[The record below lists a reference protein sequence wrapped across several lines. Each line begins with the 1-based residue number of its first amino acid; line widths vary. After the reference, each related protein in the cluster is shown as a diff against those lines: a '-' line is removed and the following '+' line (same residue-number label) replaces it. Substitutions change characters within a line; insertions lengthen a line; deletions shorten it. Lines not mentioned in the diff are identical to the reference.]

1 MPMSTPSKRAVRCA
15 RLAAAAA
22 SLLGLLAP
30 AHAAWEASAWVN
42 DFDLD
47 FLVSSSSGTVTWTT
61 VREAWGATYGS
72 NGSVPNEYTFRSWNG
87 SAWPQADFGGS
98 VPMPGPTLGVA
109 GWSRDAATDERA
121 RSGEA
126 SVQGELANGLSA
138 GAFALYEFRLD
149 VGAFSSATVELR
161 ESAQA
166 VYLAHDGDEG
176 VAFAGFKLYAPGLD
190 LNAPGGANVAYFNGQ
205 LALDG
210 GDSADSADLVDS
222 GIGALSYTFE
232 NMTGSVQTHHL
243 RFEIS
248 ALVFTTPPVPEPQT
262 WALWLTGL
270 AGIGALARRRA
281 RQA

>member
-1 MPMSTPSKRAVRCA
+1 MPISTPTKRAVHGA
-15 RLAAAAA
+15 KWAAAAA

-30 AHAAWEASAWVN
+30 AHAAWEASASVN

-47 FLVSSSSGTVTWTT
+47 FLVSSYSGTYTWTT
-61 VREAWGATYGS
+61 VREAWGATFGS
-72 NGSVPNEYTFRSWNG
+72 NGSIPNEYIFRSWNG
-87 SAWPQADFGGS
+87 ETWPQADFGGS
-98 VPMPGPTLGVA
+98 VPLPGPTLGVA
-109 GWSRDAATDERA
+109 GWSREAATDELA

-149 VGAFSSATVELR
+149 VGAFSNATVELR
-161 ESAQA
+161 ESARFA
-166 VYLAHDGDEG
+166 YLAHGAGDEG

-190 LNAPGGANVAYFNGQ
+190 LNAPGGANAAYFNGQ

-210 GDSADSADLVDS
+210 GDSADMVDS
-222 GIGALSYTFE
+222 GIGLLSYTFE

-262 WALWLTGL
+262 WALWLVGL
-270 AGIGALARRRA
+270 AGMGALARRRA

>member
-1 MPMSTPSKRAVRCA
+1 MPMSTPPKRAVRGA

-30 AHAAWEASAWVN
+30 AHAAWEASASVN

-47 FLVSSSSGTVTWTT
+47 FLVSSYSGTVTWTT
-61 VREAWGATYGS
+61 VREAWGATFGS
-72 NGSVPNEYTFRSWNG
+72 NGSIPNEYTFRSWNG

-98 VPMPGPTLGVA
+98 VPLPGPTLGVA
-109 GWSRDAATDERA
+109 GWSREAATEERA

-149 VGAFSSATVELR
+149 VGAFSTATVELR
-161 ESAQA
+161 QSAQT
-166 VYLAHDGDEG
+166 VHLAHDGDEG
-176 VAFAGFKLYAPGLD
+176 VAFAGFKLYAPELG
-190 LNAPGGANVAYFNGQ
+190 LNAPGGANAAYFNGQ

-210 GDSADSADLVDS
+210 GDSADMVDS
-222 GIGALSYTFE
+222 GIGLLSHTFE
-232 NMTGSVQTHHL
+232 NMTGNVQTHHL
-243 RFEIS
+243 RFEVS

-262 WALWLTGL
+262 WALWLVGL
-270 AGIGALARRRA
+270 AGMGALARRRA
-281 RQA
+281 RPA